1 MREAFMTRAQA
12 LALLHEYTKTDSLRK
27 HAYSV
32 EAAMRAYAKKYN
44 ENEDLWGAV
53 GLIHD
58 FDYEKYPDE
67 HPMRGA
73 KILEERGVSEDIRQ
87 VILSHAEFTGVS
99 RDNLMAKSLFAVD
112 ELCGFIIAVTLVRP
126 TKSIGEVSVK
136 SVKKKMK
143 DKRFAAKVNRDEIR
157 KGCEELN
164 LDFDEHVTFVIRAL
178 SPIAVSL
185 GLNP

>member
-1 MREAFMTRAQA
+1 MDRDQA
-12 LALLHEYTKTDSLRK
+12 LAILYEYTETDSLRK
-27 HAYSV
+27 HAYAV

-44 ENEDLWGAV
+44 EDEELWGSV

-58 FDYEKYPDE
+58 FDYEKYPDG
-67 HPMRGA
+67 HPMKGGE
-73 KILEERGVSEDIRQ
+73 ILAEKGISEEIRT
-87 VILSHAEFTGVS
+87 VILGHADYTGVT
-99 RDNLMAKSLFAVD
+99 RDTLMAKSLFAVD

-126 TKSIGEVSVK
+126 TKSVGEVSIK

-157 KGCEELN
+157 KGAEELGV
-164 LDFDEHVTFVIRAL
+164 DFDEHVTFVIQAL
-178 SPIAVSL
+178 SVVATDL

>member
-1 MREAFMTRAQA
+1 MNRDQA
-12 LALLHEYTKTDSLRK
+12 LTILHEYTKTDSLRK

-32 EAAMRAYAKKYN
+32 EAAMRAYAIKYN
-44 ENEDLWGAV
+44 EDEELWGSV

-58 FDYEKYPDE
+58 FDYEEFPDE
-67 HPMRGA
+67 HPMKGTE
-73 KILEERGVSEDIRQ
+73 ILAEKGISEEIRT
-87 VILSHAEFTGVS
+87 VILGHADFTGVA
-99 RDNLMAKSLFAVD
+99 RETLMAKSLYAVD

-126 TKSIGEVSVK
+126 TKAIGEVAVK

-157 KGCEELN
+157 NGAEELGV
-164 LDFDEHVTFVIRAL
+164 DFDEHVAFVIQAL
-178 SPIAVSL
+178 SPVAKNL